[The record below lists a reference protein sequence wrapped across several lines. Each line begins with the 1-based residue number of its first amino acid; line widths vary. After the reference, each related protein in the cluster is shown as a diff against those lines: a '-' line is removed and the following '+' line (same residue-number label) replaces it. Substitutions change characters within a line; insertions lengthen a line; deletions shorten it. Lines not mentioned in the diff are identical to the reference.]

1 MDTRSKLLFTQ
12 LKNFTADVC
21 LVRRLL
27 EYFMYFFRT
36 QFQRYIQFE
45 RKFDINSRHY
55 IFLE

>member
-21 LVRRLL
+21 LVKRLL
-27 EYFMYFFRT
+27 DVFYVFFRT